1 MSQRRTRRV
10 EAETS
15 PPTIL
20 SPQSPRISS
29 SSASPPSGVSSSTR
43 ETRAQSTRSTTTP
56 APRYP
61 PGSRPSDSASGKPEL
76 KPLPPMLLPPYML
89 YNEGMLEPR
98 LFVGPPGSLDLAIR
112 QRVFQ
117 NAIFEAHLDGLR
129 ATDTSL
135 FRAATPGQLHGG
147 GYRSLSRDPHL
158 YSQGPVRHHDVNV
171 APPGGMPRDEA
182 RHPPAVTSYQRP
194 QRGHVQSFPDARS
207 PVRGTVAS
215 NMAYGPRGDLHL
227 KKTQDIEDGA
237 GTQTTIT
244 NENFPA
250 AVSDR
255 STEENNERNSET
267 ESEIN
272 PAQEKTK
279 LSSHLLI
286 MTEKTG
292 GNINPVNPFAIE
304 ASTSGPPASAS
315 AGLDDSVS
323 PRTVTTTPPS
333 ANAHEDQELTPGP
346 TTATYEDNDGRA
358 LTGAEACYAQ
368 RYDELENDFQALI
381 DLPRRGIPQ
390 GRLATVKREA
400 GEDEGVGQQAGHG
413 ESVGEDEDEDEMEVC

>member
-98 LFVGPPGSLDLAIR
+98 LFVGPPRSLDLAIR

-117 NAIFEAHLDGLR
+117 NATFEAHLDGWR

-171 APPGGMPRDEA
+171 VSPGGMPRDEA
-182 RHPPAVTSYQRP
+182 RHPPAVTSYLCP
-194 QRGHVQSFPDARS
+194 QRGHVRSFPDARS

-323 PRTVTTTPPS
+323 PRTVTTTPHPPM
-333 ANAHEDQELTPGP
+333 LTKTKNSPP
-346 TTATYEDNDGRA
+346 D
-358 LTGAEACYAQ
+358 LPPPQ
-368 RYDELENDFQALI
+368 NDFQALI